1 MMLPSFLGWPGS
13 GESGGGDAGSLLTL
27 LEDGGTVV
35 LWGVLMRVMRAE
47 LWSCLCGVLA
57 PSELPQ
63 CGSLLSGEAGLA
75 GSGQ

>member
-1 MMLPSFLGWPGS
+1 MGS
-13 GESGGGDAGSLLTL
+13 SHEGDEGRA
-27 LEDGGTVV
+27 VV
-35 LWGVLMRVMRAE
+35 LPR
-47 LWSCLCGVLA
+47 GVLA